1 MNPFQSHKG
10 PAAAIPSGDNE
21 NFVVIDNFMYDDIT
35 AVTGATFFIQTLPML
50 PVTAVISSI
59 SAAGTHDLN
68 INNVNFLSSG
78 NTNWGNYPIGVVTP
92 YRALTLTPGIA
103 VDDPYQSVSA
113 RMVSIGYK
121 LTYTGQSAT
130 CSGTVTVTP
139 NNVGFTLAGSLTAST
154 GNIAS
159 PSAVSGN
166 LANSA
171 QTATVAA
178 PLGSPIL
185 TIDLTNVVT
194 AYTKDSVIFRP
205 EEGVLILPRHRT
217 KDFKIVSTSDI
228 PYFLAANQSVGG
240 TVAGTVLQNFYTTY
254 GVGAALAQNAIWYDQ
269 DWSAVQIVIAGVQ
282 PLSTFR
288 LETVVCTEYV
298 LPSSSPFAPLALK
311 SSPDNPASI
320 KAVNKMMS
328 SMAIASPTHSYQG
341 FNQVPR

>member
-1 MNPFQSHKG
+1 MPLKIIRKSRIPVLIKRPQQIVVAQTKPKRKRKRAKRQRKRRGPGNLSSFSTINNIQRTLMSNAMQSPKSLSSYVHCRMNPFQSHKG

-185 TIDLTNVVT
+185 TIDLTDRKSVV
-194 AYTKDSVIFRP
+194 
-205 EEGVLILPRHRT
+205 
-217 KDFKIVSTSDI
+217 
-228 PYFLAANQSVGG
+228 
-240 TVAGTVLQNFYTTY
+240 
-254 GVGAALAQNAIWYDQ
+254 
-269 DWSAVQIVIAGVQ
+269 
-282 PLSTFR
+282 
-288 LETVVCTEYV
+288 
-298 LPSSSPFAPLALK
+298 
-311 SSPDNPASI
+311 
-320 KAVNKMMS
+320 
-328 SMAIASPTHSYQG
+328 
-341 FNQVPR
+341 